1 MGSLTKRAG
10 KGSHKN
16 FYLRSKT
23 WKEGRKN
30 IPGTKELCFQT
41 ILYGPQGFPGGSVV
55 KNLPAMQEMWA
66 WSGGRE
72 DFLEKRKAAHSS
84 ILVWRIQK
92 NSLVYNEYTY
102 NIIVKRKIL
111 SHFGSPLW
119 YCLYS
124 DFLYHCIQ
132 YFCFKYWH
140 VWNKYKIWIYRF
152 NQKLNIEVVSLP
164 HLILLKIQNYSFK
177 VQP

>member
-1 MGSLTKRAG
+1 MQNRASLVAQLVKKICLQCRR
-10 KGSHKN
+10 
-16 FYLRSKT
+16 LRFDP
-23 WKEGRKN
+23 WVGN
-30 IPGTKELCFQT
+30 IP
-41 ILYGPQGFPGGSVV
+41 
-55 KNLPAMQEMWA
+55 
-66 WSGGRE
+66 
-72 DFLEKRKAAHSS
+72 LEKRKAAHSS

-102 NIIVKRKIL
+102 NIIVNRKIL